1 MRLALVTGASSGIG
15 PDPARLCV
23 EARVHARATGPAEDQ
38 DKEEGMSDDDTK
50 RGRAQDRRLVAGQQ
64 DHEVRYEAEKMDV
77 SPDKVREA
85 VKSEGN
91 SRAKVE
97 RKLKDD

>member
-1 MRLALVTGASSGIG
+1 
-15 PDPARLCV
+15 
-23 EARVHARATGPAEDQ
+23 
-38 DKEEGMSDDDTK
+38 
-50 RGRAQDRRLVAGQQ
+50 
-64 DHEVRYEAEKMDV
+64 MDV

-97 RKLKDD
+97 RKLKDG